1 MPAAPGFL
9 KRIQIMKI
17 DFPRSL
23 GSWSA
28 PVFKVLANNDT
39 GNAVGHQ
46 AGIFIPVALRP
57 VFPVLSDSTSPDN
70 PAVDQRIDV
79 ELYVEG
85 TFLDRVSSRYQY
97 QTWGGTRPPESR
109 VTDGLV
115 KLRSRAK
122 GGDVLVIQRSLLQSN
137 LYRFIL
143 FRRESPAIAE
153 IDHLVNG
160 RRWGDLYTDENFPA
174 ANGSSTK
181 IVFIWVKK
189 YKNLENFSLN
199 LASDIKFSYDEANN
213 AVDAEVQN
221 SLPKDFFPPLI
232 DDVVA
237 LVGKNGAGKSNAL
250 ELICN
255 VAKGAKSSILSDF
268 LVITQRDSSRR
279 YSGFYQFRGK
289 AAPTGKLVDFETHT
303 ANIDPLNVIFF
314 SNVYDERRNNFD
326 SEVVDLSVNRDVLL
340 KNRPQSRWDI
350 AFLKQIDFLDS
361 SYVEALGLTQPHA
374 AQITVN
380 AFNTQTGI
388 RGLGL
393 GSGNLGRLYDSL
405 RRRRPGDMLARQ
417 VKSRFISL
425 TRYLYLVGFLH
436 VLKLAKSSE
445 ATTRIISDL
454 DREIGEVL
462 PHGSGTDQTL
472 TTLLHRL
479 QQRCEKENLS
489 GSTERTI
496 FGHPLHSDGQLL
508 KAQFDFLAKLPQLV
522 EELDISHQE
531 QGIRN
536 RAQESFI
543 VRHTPAGRNFL
554 KTFSRTMSFI
564 RFVSLD
570 WVGLSSG
577 QKAYLNLFSK
587 LTAALGRLSTASVLL
602 CIDEGD
608 LYLHPKW
615 QAEFLQRLLAV
626 LSAVS
631 NVGIQLVLTS
641 HSPLLVSDLPRQNLE
656 ILNDDGGAED
666 GFQTFGANIY
676 DLYAGPMFLGELTS
690 GLFSH
695 LKLFELSRI
704 AEKDRMTVA
713 ERKYVEN
720 YLRILGDEILR
731 FRIEN
736 GSMQGK
742 DHD

>member
-1 MPAAPGFL
+1 
-9 KRIQIMKI
+9 MKI
-17 DFPRSL
+17 DFPKSL
-23 GSWSA
+23 GSWSP

-46 AGIFIPVALRP
+46 GGIVIPATLRH
-57 VFPVLSDSTSPDN
+57 VFPVLSDNTSSSN
-70 PAVDQRIDV
+70 PTVDQRINV
-79 ELYVEG
+79 ELYLEG
-85 TFLDRVSSRYQY
+85 TFLATVCSRYQY
-97 QTWGGTRPPESR
+97 QTWGGTRSPESR
-109 VTDGLV
+109 VTDELV
-115 KLRSRAK
+115 LLRNRAK
-122 GGDVLVIQRSLLQSN
+122 GGDVLVIQKSLLQSN

-143 FRRESPAIAE
+143 FRKESPAILE
-153 IDHLVNG
+153 IDSFIKG
-160 RRWGDLYTDENFPA
+160 RRWGDLYVKENFPA
-174 ANGSSTK
+174 AHGSSTK
-181 IVFIWVKK
+181 IVYIWVKK
-189 YKNLENFSLN
+189 YKNLESFSLN
-199 LASDIKFSYDEANN
+199 LSSEIKFSYDEASN
-213 AVDAEVQN
+213 AVHAEVQN

-237 LVGKNGAGKSNAL
+237 LIGKNGSGKSNAL

-255 VAKGAKSSILSDF
+255 VAKGAKSAIFSDF
-268 LVITQRDSSRR
+268 LVITQRDNSRR
-279 YSGFYQFRGK
+279 YSGFYQFKER
-289 AAPTGKLVDFETHT
+289 AAPTGKLVDFEIHNG
-303 ANIDPLNVIFF
+303 NIEPLNVVFF

-326 SEVVDLSVNRDVLL
+326 SEVVDLSVNGEVVL

-361 SYVEALGLTQPHA
+361 TYVGALGLTQPHA

-380 AFNTQTGI
+380 AFNSRMGI
-388 RGLGL
+388 KGLGL
-393 GSGNLGRLYDSL
+393 GSGNLDRLYDSL
-405 RRRRPGDMLARQ
+405 RRRPGEMQAKQ
-417 VKSRFISL
+417 VKGRFVSL
-425 TRYLYLVGFLH
+425 TRYLYLVGILH
-436 VLKLAKSSE
+436 VFAVAKSSE
-445 ATTRIISDL
+445 ATTRIIHDL

-462 PHGSGTDQTL
+462 SSVSNTDQTL
-472 TTLLHRL
+472 TELLHRL
-479 QQRCEKENLS
+479 KQRCEKENLLS
-489 GSTERTI
+489 SAERTI
-496 FGHPLHSDGQLL
+496 FGHRQNSDGQLL

-522 EELDISHQE
+522 EELDIIHQE
-531 QGIRN
+531 EGIRN

-543 VRHTPAGRNFL
+543 VRHTQTSRNFL

-587 LTAALGRLSTASVLL
+587 LTAALSRLSTASVLL

-656 ILNDDGGAED
+656 ILNNGGVAGDNFE
-666 GFQTFGANIY
+666 TFGANIY
-676 DLYAGPMFLGELTS
+676 DLYAGPLFLGELTS

-704 AEKDRMTVA
+704 AEKDKITVA

-720 YLRILGDEILR
+720 YLQILGDEILR
-731 FRIEN
+731 FKIETGN
-736 GSMQGK
+736 RQRK
-742 DHD
+742 EHD